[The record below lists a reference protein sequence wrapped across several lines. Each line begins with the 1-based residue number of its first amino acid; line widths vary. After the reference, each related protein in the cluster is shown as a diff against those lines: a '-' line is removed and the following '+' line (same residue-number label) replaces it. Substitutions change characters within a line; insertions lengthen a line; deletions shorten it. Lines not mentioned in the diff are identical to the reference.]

1 MTKLNRTIR
10 SLLLFVAGVATIAL
24 LARVEKV
31 IVRQEKI
38 LDQQEDLLDILS
50 HNRIVIDSTSSV
62 LHYNREQ
69 IDRIDSLVSKQ

>member
-1 MTKLNRTIR
+1 MRKVNRTIR
-10 SLLLFVAGVATIAL
+10 SLLLFIVGMATIVL
-24 LARVEKV
+24 LVRVENV
-31 IVRQEKI
+31 VVRQEKI
-38 LDQQEDLLDILS
+38 LDQQEELLDILS